1 MEARITSPAMSLPGV
16 FDALQALT
24 AAASAPGL
32 PRSTRELVN
41 LRASQINGCAVC
53 LDIHARSASKAGVS
67 AEQLSTVAA
76 WRDAPYF
83 SDAERAALALAEA
96 ATRLADRTDPVPD
109 EVFAEAAKH
118 YDETALAALV
128 VNIASINL
136 WNRLNV
142 ATGQQAGEWTARL
155 AS

>member
-1 MEARITSPAMSLPGV
+1 MEARIANPAMSLPGV

-24 AAASAPGL
+24 AATAVPGL

-53 LDIHARSASKAGVS
+53 LDMHTRGARKAG
-67 AEQLSTVAA
+67 ETDERLHTVAA

-83 SDAERAALALAEA
+83 SGAERAALALTEA
-96 ATRLADRTDPVPD
+96 ATRLADQAEPVPD
-109 EVFAEAAKH
+109 EVFAEAARH

-128 VNIASINL
+128 VNIAAINL

-142 ATGQQAGEWTARL
+142 TTGQQAGEWTAQW
-155 AS
+155 AN

>member
-1 MEARITSPAMSLPGV
+1 MEPRIANPAMSLPGV
-16 FDALQALT
+16 FDALQGLT
-24 AAASAPGL
+24 AATAVPGL

-53 LDIHARSASKAGVS
+53 LDMHTRAARKAG
-67 AEQLSTVAA
+67 ETDERLHTVAA
-76 WRDAPYF
+76 WREAPYF

-96 ATRLADRTDPVPD
+96 ATRLADRAEPVPD
-109 EVFAEAAKH
+109 EVFAEAARH

-142 ATGQQAGEWTARL
+142 TTGQQAGEWTAQW
-155 AS
+155 AN